1 MRVAE
6 TKKYKPAPKSVHK
19 IGKVEP
25 VERTV
30 ILLTPKQ
37 KLKFIKKVEMLVR
50 SSQEYKQYS
59 EYLKKYVDMT
69 MCSFFNGITTKN
81 SRKVRIEIHHEPF
94 TLFDLVSIVL
104 EKWTQRGDKIN
115 HLLIAEE
122 VMKIHFRGRV
132 GLIPLSLTAH
142 QLVHDGKLFIPL
154 QYVYGDVIEFVK
166 EYEQFISEDL
176 MGTLQV
182 KLEMS
187 KQVQD
192 NSILDTSYVY
202 IEVDGFSLPQKIE
215 R

>member
-6 TKKYKPAPKSVHK
+6 TKKFKPAPKTVHK
-19 IGKVEP
+19 VAKVEP

-69 MCSFFNGITTKN
+69 MCSFFNNITTKN

-104 EKWTQRGDKIN
+104 EKWTQEGTKIN

-154 QYVYGDVIEFVK
+154 QYVYGDVIEFVR
-166 EYEQFISEDL
+166 EYEKYISEDL

-187 KQVQD
+187 KKVQD
-192 NSILDTSYVY
+192 NSILDASFVY